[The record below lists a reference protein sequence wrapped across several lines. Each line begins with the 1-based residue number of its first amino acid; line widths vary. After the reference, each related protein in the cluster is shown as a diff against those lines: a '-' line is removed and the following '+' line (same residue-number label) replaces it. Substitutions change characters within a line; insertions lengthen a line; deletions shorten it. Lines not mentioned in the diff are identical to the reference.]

1 MVGWNAFRRCLVV
14 EAVFALP
21 ECVRAALGTTGRAE
35 QWEFIQASSS
45 VVRWG
50 LGPGSSPT
58 EAKGH
63 WVQGLDDFMP
73 LPTVPHSLPV

>member
-1 MVGWNAFRRCLVV
+1 MKRLSARPGG

-21 ECVRAALGTTGRAE
+21 ECVRAALGAIGRAE

-45 VVRWG
+45 AVRWG

-63 WVQGLDDFMP
+63 
-73 LPTVPHSLPV
+73 